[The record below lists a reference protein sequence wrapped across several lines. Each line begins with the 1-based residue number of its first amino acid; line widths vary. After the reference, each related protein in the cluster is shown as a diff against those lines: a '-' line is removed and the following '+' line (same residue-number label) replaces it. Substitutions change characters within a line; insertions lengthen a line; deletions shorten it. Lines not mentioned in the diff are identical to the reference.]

1 MVNEKTIKELL
12 IEYRAIE
19 FGDFILASGAISRYY
34 IDIKTAMTHPELLNR
49 VAKEFSERGSFD
61 LVAGVAV
68 GGVPLAV
75 ATGLAAGKEYAIVR
89 QVARDHGKSGVIIG
103 DVKGRKVLLVEDVT
117 TSGGSALYGVEQL
130 RAAGASVTTVMT
142 VVDREQGA
150 VEALAAV
157 GVRLI
162 PLVRASELL
171 NR

>member
-1 MVNEKTIKELL
+1 MVNEKTITELL
-12 IEYRAIE
+12 IEHRAIE

-34 IDIKTAMTHPELLNR
+34 IDIKTAMTNPALLKR
-49 VAKEFSERGSFD
+49 VGSEFTERGSFD
-61 LVAGVAV
+61 VVAGVVV

-75 ATGLAAGKEYAIVR
+75 ATGLAANKEYAIIR
-89 QVARDHGKSGVIIG
+89 QAARDHGKTGVIIG

-117 TSGGSALYGVEQL
+117 TSGGSALYGVEML
-130 RAAGASVTTVMT
+130 RAEGATVTAVMT

-162 PLVRASELL
+162 PLVRVSELL
-171 NR
+171 HL